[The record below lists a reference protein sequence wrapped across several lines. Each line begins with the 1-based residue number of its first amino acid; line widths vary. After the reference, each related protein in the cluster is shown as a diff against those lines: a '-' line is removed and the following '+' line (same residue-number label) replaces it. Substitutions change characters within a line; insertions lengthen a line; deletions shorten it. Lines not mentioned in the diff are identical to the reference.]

1 MKHCNAISP
10 GKRRDTTTAPIDNDW
25 TIARENG
32 MDAPNQNAPR
42 RISRQ
47 QLANVGL
54 VLVMRDPLVVQCM
67 LCGVEW
73 RPERLP
79 GVRWW
84 QCHNGCH
91 QSNEP

>member
-1 MKHCNAISP
+1 
-10 GKRRDTTTAPIDNDW
+10 
-25 TIARENG
+25 
-32 MDAPNQNAPR
+32 MDAPNQKAPR
-42 RISRQ
+42 RINRQ

-54 VLVMRDPLVVQCM
+54 VLVTRDPLVVQCM

-73 RPERLP
+73 RPARRP

-84 QCHNGCH
+84 KCHNGCH